1 MMPDS
6 FSPFRRVRVTRF
18 GRRAGAP
25 PEDFAATEE
34 PLEVRLHGK
43 SFAVIMRTPGA
54 DRELAAGFLLSE
66 GVIHS
71 HDDLGAVEHCRHPD
85 HPDVHNIVDVY
96 LIGEA
101 TTRVNDHLE
110 QRRNIMTSSSCGLC
124 GRLTID
130 SLRCGNEPLPVDRR
144 MRSDVAAA

>member
-1 MMPDS
+1 MMQS
-6 FSPFRRVRVTRF
+6 REFHVVRVADG
-18 GRRAGAP
+18 GRAAAVDR
-25 PEDFAATEE
+25 AATEE

-43 SFAVIMRTPGA
+43 SFAVIMRTPGS

-96 LIGEA
+96 LVGAAANNVEE
-101 TTRVNDHLE
+101 HLE

-124 GRLTID
+124 GRLTIE
-130 SLRCGNEPLPVDRR
+130 SLRCDTPPLPLET
-144 MRSDVAAA
+144 

>member
-1 MMPDS
+1 MS
-6 FSPFRRVRVTRF
+6 ESLSPFRRVHVTRV
-18 GRRAGAP
+18 GRGSDRGR
-25 PEDFAATEE
+25 EDLAATEE

-54 DRELAAGFLLSE
+54 DRELAAGFLLAE

-96 LIGEA
+96 LVGPA
-101 TTRVNDHLE
+101 TKRLE
-110 QRRNIMTSSSCGLC
+110 
-124 GRLTID
+124 
-130 SLRCGNEPLPVDRR
+130 
-144 MRSDVAAA
+144 

>member
-1 MMPDS
+1 

-18 GRRAGAP
+18 GRRAGEP
-25 PEDFAATEE
+25 PEDLAATEE

-96 LIGEA
+96 LVGDA
-101 TTRVNDHLE
+101 TARVGGHLA
-110 QRRNIMTSSSCGLC
+110 QLPNVLTSSYVWPC
-124 GRLTID
+124 GR
-130 SLRCGNEPLPVDRR
+130 
-144 MRSDVAAA
+144 

>member
-43 SFAVIMRTPGA
+43 SFAVIMRTPAA

-66 GVIHS
+66 GVICS

-96 LIGEA
+96 LVGDETA
-101 TTRVNDHLE
+101 RLNETME
-110 QRRNIMTSSSCGLC
+110 QRRN
-124 GRLTID
+124 
-130 SLRCGNEPLPVDRR
+130 
-144 MRSDVAAA
+144 